1 MEINHTSHI
10 RTPSCGYGKLRE
22 FICAYTLYNHVQ
34 TSADIINHWSKQISD
49 NIHHTHSRY
58 YNIDKTAKSFRNIQN
73 ILLIVSLISHTPQG
87 MHYKAMWLLLTC
99 KRPISKKTVRKPCTG
114 FRNLRQSNIS
124 EVFFRKKDAC
134 QRSGTCKIGQRHH
147 EAKKI
152 IAKSRDIF
160 CNSLLFSIPNCVG
173 MQLAI

>member
-1 MEINHTSHI
+1 MFKSIWTKQNPFHYFEQSIILIRKRWTNGNHGTMEINHTSHI
-10 RTPSCGYGKLRE
+10 RTPSGGYGKLRG

-73 ILLIVSLISHTPQG
+73 ILLIVSLIPHTPQG
-87 MHYKAMWLLLTC
+87 MHYKASWLLLTC

-114 FRNLRQSNIS
+114 FRSLRQSNKS
-124 EVFFRKKDAC
+124 EVFF
-134 QRSGTCKIGQRHH
+134 
-147 EAKKI
+147 
-152 IAKSRDIF
+152 
-160 CNSLLFSIPNCVG
+160 
-173 MQLAI
+173 

>member
-10 RTPSCGYGKLRE
+10 RTPSGGLSKLRE

-49 NIHHTHSRY
+49 NIDHTHSRY

-73 ILLIVSLISHTPQG
+73 ILLIVSLISQTPQR
-87 MHYKAMWLLLTC
+87 MHYKARRLLLTC
-99 KRPISKKTVRKPCTG
+99 KRPLSKKTVRKPCTG
-114 FRNLRQSNIS
+114 FRSLRRRNMRSFL
-124 EVFFRKKDAC
+124 EKKDAS
-134 QRSGTCKIGQRHH
+134 QQSRTCKNGRRHH

-160 CNSLLFSIPNCVG
+160 CNSLLFSMPNCVG
-173 MQLAI
+173 MHSVV